1 MGVQRMALAVKQSVK
16 PDLSPIP
23 GAPMP
28 SRRKPPATRSPARA
42 PTSARS
48 ARAPRAGQ
56 NRRRPAPTDATT
68 KRWRRDVRPRAV
80 RSAVSATAMLR
91 WSPSLMEAL
100 LEELYVDDGFEEL
113 LGKSPSEL
121 QIRQY
126 PGAVAAA
133 LILRHS
139 WRADD
144 LACIL
149 ERLGMTIGRKSTL
162 ARSSPKATRKRVTFS
177 G

>member
-1 MGVQRMALAVKQSVK
+1 
-16 PDLSPIP
+16 
-23 GAPMP
+23 MP
-28 SRRKPPATRSPARA
+28 SRRKPPETRSPARA

-48 ARAPRAGQ
+48 GRAARGGQ
-56 NRRRPAPTDATT
+56 NRRSPAPTNAAT
-68 KRWRRDVRPRAV
+68 KRWRRDVRARAV

-91 WSPSLMEAL
+91 WSPSLMEVL
-100 LEELYVDDGFEEL
+100 LEELYVDDGLEGL

-149 ERLGMTIGRKSTL
+149 ERLGMTNGRKSTL
-162 ARSSPKATRKRVTFS
+162 PRPSPRTTRKRVNFS
-177 G
+177 S

>member
-1 MGVQRMALAVKQSVK
+1 
-16 PDLSPIP
+16 
-23 GAPMP
+23 MP
-28 SRRKPPATRSPARA
+28 SRRKPTERKSPVRGATSPRSR
-42 PTSARS
+42 
-48 ARAPRAGQ
+48 RAPRADQ
-56 NRRRPAPTDATT
+56 NRRSPAPTDATT

-80 RSAVSATAMLR
+80 RSAVSATATLR
-91 WSPSLMEAL
+91 GSPALLKIL
-100 LEELYVDDGFEEL
+100 LEELYVDDGLEGL
-113 LGKSPSEL
+113 LGTSTGDL
-121 QIRQY
+121 QVRQY

-149 ERLGMTIGRKSTL
+149 ERLGMTNGRKSAL
-162 ARSSPKATRKRVTFS
+162 ANSSPKATRKRVTFS

>member
-1 MGVQRMALAVKQSVK
+1 
-16 PDLSPIP
+16 
-23 GAPMP
+23 
-28 SRRKPPATRSPARA
+28 
-42 PTSARS
+42 
-48 ARAPRAGQ
+48 
-56 NRRRPAPTDATT
+56 
-68 KRWRRDVRPRAV
+68 
-80 RSAVSATAMLR
+80 
-91 WSPSLMEAL
+91 MEAL
-100 LEELYVDDGFEEL
+100 LEELYVDDGLERL

-149 ERLGMTIGRKSTL
+149 ERLGITNGRKSAL

>member
-1 MGVQRMALAVKQSVK
+1 
-16 PDLSPIP
+16 
-23 GAPMP
+23 MP
-28 SRRKPPATRSPARA
+28 SRRKSPETKSPIRV

-48 ARAPRAGQ
+48 GSAPRRG
-56 NRRRPAPTDATT
+56 NRRSPPPTDATT

-80 RSAVSATAMLR
+80 RSAVAATASLR
-91 WSPSLMEAL
+91 WSPSLMEVL
-100 LEELYVDDGFEEL
+100 LEELYADDGLEEL

-121 QIRQY
+121 QVRQY
-126 PGAVAAA
+126 PQAVAVA

-149 ERLGMTIGRKSTL
+149 ARLGVTARKVLDENPSCPNSPVAKNDTEVGKFFQL
-162 ARSSPKATRKRVTFS
+162 IAPRPSSPKCRCP
-177 G
+177 